1 MKYLQRQ
8 ILQVKKENHFEFWKI
23 HFFNSSVYKSEKLF
37 IRLIELKGL
46 YSMWNEKYPQV
57 NTISGLLNS
66 KVSNLES

>member
-46 YSMWNEKYPQV
+46 YSMWNEMNRQSQHNIIIIVVVIWQQK
-57 NTISGLLNS
+57 
-66 KVSNLES
+66 